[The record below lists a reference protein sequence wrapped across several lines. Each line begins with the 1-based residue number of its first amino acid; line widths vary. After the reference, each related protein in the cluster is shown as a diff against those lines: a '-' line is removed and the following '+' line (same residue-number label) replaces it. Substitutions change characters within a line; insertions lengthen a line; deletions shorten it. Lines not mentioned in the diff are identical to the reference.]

1 MTRKPLKKRRGLG
14 EAVMQPA
21 PAYGMTFL
29 QGGNQIQTFVLIV
42 LISIIAF
49 MLVSTLLKVVTKGT
63 ETDEEKERKKR
74 EEEERKRREANNASF
89 APAII
94 QPSAS
99 IEPAHSTPEHEAQ
112 WLLEKAGYYSA
123 GYDGNFGRKSEEA
136 LRRFET
142 DNRLSA
148 FTIQR
153 YGSVTNALI
162 AANPI
167 IRQTLKNKGV
177 LRGAKCMAVTP
188 KTVFA

>member
-99 IEPAHSTPEHEAQ
+99 TEPAHTSKAHELQ
-112 WLLEKAGYYSA
+112 WLLVQAGYST
-123 GYDGNFGRKSEEA
+123 GGIDGVWGTNSINAMRQ
-136 LRRFET
+136 FET
-142 DNRLSA
+142 A
-148 FTIQR
+148 
-153 YGSVTNALI
+153 YGIPAQGGGWGNPPINAIPIVRNAL
-162 AANPI
+162 
-167 IRQTLKNKGV
+167 KSKGV
-177 LRGAKCMAVTP
+177 LRGAGCKCAVITP